1 MLQTH
6 CKLIDCNESS
16 EYLRGNRAVTSRYLN
31 WNWLPDN
38 SKVNMHACMASAAA
52 SRGADL
58 DPVSYAMQCV
68 EQQCAGI

>member
-1 MLQTH
+1 M
-6 CKLIDCNESS
+6 
-16 EYLRGNRAVTSRYLN
+16 TSRYLN